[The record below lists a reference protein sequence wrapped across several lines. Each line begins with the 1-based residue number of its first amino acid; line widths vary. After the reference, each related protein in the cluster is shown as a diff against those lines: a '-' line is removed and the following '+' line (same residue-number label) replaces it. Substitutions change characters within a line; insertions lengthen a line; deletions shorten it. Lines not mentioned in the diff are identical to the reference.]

1 MINLNNFETILP
13 IRLFYS
19 KEGDSLFNEF
29 NDYKLLFILDYL
41 HINTNRLGISFF
53 SIEDIIT
60 TYGFKPD
67 SHKGKIN
74 EQIHNCIRFLISKD
88 IIEVDSNIDKI
99 KPKELIRCK
108 YNYDTSSF
116 RKIDYN
122 AVRAIV
128 SIEDKKID
136 RAKLLFY
143 YSYLCARMYKRKEGA
158 ELRSNGGVAESC
170 YPSYE
175 TITKDIGLSD
185 TVIKKYNDILVDMNL
200 IRIGNAG
207 LYYYAND
214 KNKIVRESPN
224 FYVLFKLY
232 WEDELKESI
241 KVWKETHTNMI
252 FKDNRLYKNNNRK
265 INGFIARINALEEQG
280 KATEE
285 QLKQR
290 DSYLESKEIVED
302 TITDIR
308 NKIKKINENLLQ
320 LDDVCNFDTVLYENI
335 EDYFDDKNKDYY
347 NIEDCK
353 YMLDYINNFAQELYK
368 EVNNIYC

>member
-1 MINLNNFETILP
+1 MTNFETILP
-13 IRLFYS
+13 IKLFYS
-19 KEGDSLFNEF
+19 VEGDSLFKEF

-41 HINTNRLGISFF
+41 HINTNRLGVSLF

-60 TYGFKPD
+60 YYKFKPD
-67 SHKGKIN
+67 NHKGKIN
-74 EQIHNCIRFLISKD
+74 EQIHNCIKFLIDKN
-88 IIEVDSNIDKI
+88 IIEVDSNLDKI

-116 RKIDYN
+116 RKIDYK
-122 AVRAIV
+122 AIESII

-143 YSYLCARMYKRKEGA
+143 YSYLCARMYKRKEGI
-158 ELRSNGGVAESC
+158 ELRANGGKAESC

-200 IRIGNAG
+200 IRIGNPG
-207 LYYYAND
+207 LYYYEHD

-224 FYVLFKLY
+224 HYVLFGLY

-241 KVWKETHTNMI
+241 KVYKETHTNMV
-252 FKDNRLYKNNNRK
+252 FKGNRLYKNNNRK
-265 INGFIARINALEEQG
+265 VNGFIGRIKALEEQG

-290 DSYLESKEIVED
+290 DSYLESRELVED
-302 TITDIR
+302 SLTEIR
-308 NKIKKINENLLQ
+308 NKIKKINDNLLM
-320 LDDVCNFDTVLYENI
+320 LDDICNFDTVLYEDI
-335 EDYFDDKNKDYY
+335 EYYFDDENKDYY

-353 YMLDYINNFAQELYK
+353 YMLNYINSFAEELYK

>member
-1 MINLNNFETILP
+1 M
-13 IRLFYS
+13 
-19 KEGDSLFNEF
+19 
-29 NDYKLLFILDYL
+29 
-41 HINTNRLGISFF
+41 
-53 SIEDIIT
+53 
-60 TYGFKPD
+60 
-67 SHKGKIN
+67 
-74 EQIHNCIRFLISKD
+74 
-88 IIEVDSNIDKI
+88 
-99 KPKELIRCK
+99 IRCK

-122 AVRAIV
+122 AVRAII

-158 ELRSNGGVAESC
+158 ELRLNGGVAESC

-265 INGFIARINALEEQG
+265 INGFNCSSVAFPCSSNALIL
-280 KATEE
+280 A
-285 QLKQR
+285 
-290 DSYLESKEIVED
+290 
-302 TITDIR
+302 
-308 NKIKKINENLLQ
+308 IKPFIFLLLFLYNLLS
-320 LDDVCNFDTVLYENI
+320 LKI
-335 EDYFDDKNKDYY
+335 
-347 NIEDCK
+347 
-353 YMLDYINNFAQELYK
+353 ML
-368 EVNNIYC
+368 V